1 MRLEYHTKTE
11 IDNQIRSE
19 LLKLFKL
26 VKLKH
31 PIEIYSTYFIIKDT
45 EDFNLEV
52 FVKSLKIPNNE
63 IMGIQVNTEY
73 HQKTNGIMVSVL
85 ILLQT

>member
-19 LLKLFKL
+19 LLKLFKI

-31 PIEIYSTYFIIKDT
+31 PIDILSTYFIIKDA
-45 EDFNLEV
+45 ENFNLEV
-52 FVKSLKIPNNE
+52 FVKSLKIHNNE

-73 HQKTNGIMVSVL
+73 HQKTSGILVSVS